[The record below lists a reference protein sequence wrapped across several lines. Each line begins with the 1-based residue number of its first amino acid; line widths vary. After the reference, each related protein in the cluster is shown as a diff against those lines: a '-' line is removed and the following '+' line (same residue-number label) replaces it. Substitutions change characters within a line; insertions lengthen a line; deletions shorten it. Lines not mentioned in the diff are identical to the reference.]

1 MRWKEHLRELKRN
14 YHDNKPLQEDF
25 NKYGEEVFEWTI
37 LEEFE
42 SDDKDT
48 LLLEEAR
55 TIQQYIQDGV
65 ELYNLVL
72 NAKQLKMLEEDKKS
86 Q

>member
-1 MRWKEHLRELKRN
+1 MK
-14 YHDNKPLQEDF
+14 
-25 NKYGEEVFEWTI
+25 
-37 LEEFE
+37 EFE
-42 SDDKDT
+42 SDDKNT

-65 ELYNLVL
+65 ELYNVQLTSV
-72 NAKQLKMLEEDKKS
+72 QLKMLEEDKKS